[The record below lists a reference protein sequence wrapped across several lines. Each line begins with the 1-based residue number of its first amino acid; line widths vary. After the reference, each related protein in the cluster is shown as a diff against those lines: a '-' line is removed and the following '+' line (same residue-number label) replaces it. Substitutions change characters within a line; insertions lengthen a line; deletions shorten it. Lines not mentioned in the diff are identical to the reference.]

1 MVVCNKFFEQ
11 LNAMFENEYESIG
24 QGHFRLHTAL
34 SSLLNLQFLLLLIF
48 VLLFQDIVSRSLE
61 WNFQDKP
68 MLQNISLRCIFYFLD
83 CWWYL
88 EIYNWRYVEIVGN
101 IGNFRVWSSANKC
114 VWHTIN
120 TASRSGLKLTRPQL
134 GQKFYELII
143 FHIWPEK

>member
-1 MVVCNKFFEQ
+1 MRN
-11 LNAMFENEYESIG
+11 
-24 QGHFRLHTAL
+24 LHL
-34 SSLLNLQFLLLLIF
+34 SF
-48 VLLFQDIVSRSLE
+48 VLTSVSKKLGQSASVIHYCSLSQFFWNRRYVGEFSKFCGLLRIYELYIVNMSVCTSFFLF
-61 WNFQDKP
+61 
-68 MLQNISLRCIFYFLD
+68 LRCIFYFLD

-134 GQKFYELII
+134 GQKFYNLINMRQLQI
-143 FHIWPEK
+143 LFN

>member
-1 MVVCNKFFEQ
+1 MYQ
-11 LNAMFENEYESIG
+11 NASTSRILEP
-24 QGHFRLHTAL
+24 RRRTW
-34 SSLLNLQFLLLLIF
+34 FLLLYKYECMYIF
-48 VLLFQDIVSRSLE
+48 FLF
-61 WNFQDKP
+61 
-68 MLQNISLRCIFYFLD
+68 LRCNFYFLY

-134 GQKFYELII
+134 GQKFYELSI
-143 FHIWPEK
+143 FNQFRQGLLEFIWTEGYSGQSSNPGLALAILVLWSK

>member
-1 MVVCNKFFEQ
+1 MSVWTFF
-11 LNAMFENEYESIG
+11 
-24 QGHFRLHTAL
+24 
-34 SSLLNLQFLLLLIF
+34 SL
-48 VLLFQDIVSRSLE
+48 
-61 WNFQDKP
+61 
-68 MLQNISLRCIFYFLD
+68 SLRCIFYFLD

-134 GQKFYELII
+134 GQKFYKLFI
-143 FHIWPEK
+143 FNHWVFWCCWCKHGWEKRVIVMFLKWLWSACNEFVEIKNIQNLFFLFGPTFNPPPPLF